1 MRMGIPLFAPLEE
14 ETTQLVSSL
23 QRSVVQIVTSRG
35 HGSGVIWHRAGF
47 IVTNDHVVEGKQA
60 VVEMQ
65 DGRRLTA
72 NVMARDAQNDLA
84 LLRVNAGDLPA
95 AEIADARS
103 LRVGELILAIGNPFG
118 VIGNA
123 TLGIVSGNGGLWLGG
138 SRRELLQAD
147 LELAPGNSGGPLA
160 DMAGRV
166 VGVASMIVSPGIAVA
181 VPSHVVQR
189 FAARWLPPEAP
200 AWEIRL

>member
-103 LRVGELILAIGNPFG
+103 LRVGELILA
-118 VIGNA
+118 
-123 TLGIVSGNGGLWLGG
+123 
-138 SRRELLQAD
+138 
-147 LELAPGNSGGPLA
+147 
-160 DMAGRV
+160 
-166 VGVASMIVSPGIAVA
+166 
-181 VPSHVVQR
+181 
-189 FAARWLPPEAP
+189 
-200 AWEIRL
+200 